1 MTEIPRVLLL
11 ASAAALALGLAQP
24 GLAGEE
30 PAAAVAVP
38 TAPATT
44 PEAVVAPAPE
54 TAPAATAEVV
64 VPAAPP
70 APEAPA
76 AVGPTPAAEAPEP
89 AAEAPAPATEAG
101 PADKARAKAEA
112 RRAEMDAKR
121 NERYQELRERAAEVG
136 LELPETPPWESAQAA
151 MPEMPAMPGQ
161 GGPSAQDR
169 EAMRQ
174 RYQAMREKMKNMSP
188 EERKAMREAH
198 WTQMRE
204 RAAERGMDMPETP
217 PWAEAEKRYK
227 EAQEQFEKYRKTVD
241 EMTAEQIE
249 AARAIFGGGQ
259 AKQQPQNMPPMPPMP
274 PQMPQGGSYGYGPQ
288 SGSGYGY
295 GPRGATP
302 ATVPTRAVQQRWA
315 LRPCPTMRAVAGSRA
330 RPRPRA
336 ARHTKREVSRTE
348 PRATGARYFRPGDSQ
363 PRVGTS
369 SQVSSKACTDPT
381 PV

>member
-1 MTEIPRVLLL
+1 
-11 ASAAALALGLAQP
+11 
-24 GLAGEE
+24 
-30 PAAAVAVP
+30 
-38 TAPATT
+38 
-44 PEAVVAPAPE
+44 
-54 TAPAATAEVV
+54 
-64 VPAAPP
+64 
-70 APEAPA
+70 
-76 AVGPTPAAEAPEP
+76 
-89 AAEAPAPATEAG
+89 
-101 PADKARAKAEA
+101 
-112 RRAEMDAKR
+112 MDAKR

-295 GPRGATP
+295 GPQGGYPGYGPYQGGPAAMGAP
-302 ATVPTRAVQQRWA
+302 PMPYYEGSGREQGPPPPQGRA
-315 LRPCPTMRAVAGSRA
+315 P
-330 RPRPRA
+330 
-336 ARHTKREVSRTE
+336 
-348 PRATGARYFRPGDSQ
+348 Y
-363 PRVGTS
+363 
-369 SQVSSKACTDPT
+369 
-381 PV
+381 